1 MTSLSPVLKWQTSNS
16 RLSVRMNIANLLT
29 SFRIICIPLLVFFF
43 YLPVT
48 WGQTTAALIFA
59 VVGWTDWFDGW
70 VARKFDMQ
78 SPLGE
83 FLDPVAD
90 KLMVAASLVLLV
102 EQHATIWIAAPAL
115 VIISREITVSALREW
130 MAEYGERSAIKVVF
144 VAKVKTL
151 MQLSAIFFLL
161 LAGGEQEVTS
171 ILEHSWLY
179 IWGYIFLYVA
189 VALTLWSMY
198 IYMKV
203 TWPLL
208 ASAKFKKQ
216 PESSEN

>member
-1 MTSLSPVLKWQTSNS
+1 
-16 RLSVRMNIANLLT
+16 MNIANLLT
-29 SFRIICIPLLVFFF
+29 SFRILCIPLLVFFF
-43 YLPVT
+43 YLPVP

-70 VARKFDMQ
+70 VARKFNMQ

-102 EQHATIWIAAPAL
+102 EQHATFWIAGPAL

-130 MAEYGERSAIKVVF
+130 MAEYGKRSEIKVVYI
-144 VAKVKTL
+144 AKLKTL

-161 LAGGEQEVTS
+161 LSGKEAEIVS
-171 ILEHSWLY
+171 FWDHSLLY
-179 IWGYIFLYVA
+179 IWGYIFLYTA
-189 VALTLWSMY
+189 VTLTLWSMY
-198 IYMKV
+198 IYLKAA
-203 TWPLL
+203 WPMLL
-208 ASAKFKKQ
+208 AKK
-216 PESSEN
+216 

>member
-1 MTSLSPVLKWQTSNS
+1 
-16 RLSVRMNIANLLT
+16 MNIANILT

-43 YLPVT
+43 YLPVS

-70 VARKFDMQ
+70 VARKFNMQ
-78 SPLGE
+78 SALGE

-102 EQHATIWIAAPAL
+102 EQHATIWIAVPAL

-130 MAEYGERSAIKVVF
+130 MAEYGERSAIKVVY
-144 VAKVKTL
+144 VAKLKTL

-161 LAGGEQEVTS
+161 LAGKENDVES
-171 ILEHSWLY
+171 IWAHSQLY
-179 IWGYIFLYVA
+179 IWGYIFMYSA
-189 VALTLWSMY
+189 VALTLWSMF
-198 IYMKV
+198 IYLKV

-208 ASAKFKKQ
+208 SAAKHQSQVDSDK
-216 PESSEN
+216 N

>member
-1 MTSLSPVLKWQTSNS
+1 
-16 RLSVRMNIANLLT
+16 MNIANLLT
-29 SFRIICIPLLVFFF
+29 SFRILCIPLLVLFF

-48 WGQTTAALIFA
+48 WGQTTAAIIFA

-78 SPLGE
+78 SRLGA

-102 EQHATIWIAAPAL
+102 EQHATIWIAAPAV

-130 MAEYGERSAIKVVF
+130 MAEYGELSAIKVINI
-144 VAKVKTL
+144 AKFKTL

-161 LAGGEQEVTS
+161 LAGKEETMAS
-171 ILEHSWLY
+171 IFDHSWLY
-179 IWGYIFLYVA
+179 MWGYVFLYVA
-189 VALTLWSMY
+189 VGLTLWSMM
-198 IYMKV
+198 IYLQA

-208 ASAKFKKQ
+208 NAET
-216 PESSEN
+216 PEE

>member
-1 MTSLSPVLKWQTSNS
+1 
-16 RLSVRMNIANLLT
+16 MNIANLLT
-29 SFRIICIPLLVFFF
+29 SFRIICIPLLVLFF
-43 YLPVT
+43 YLPVS

-161 LAGGEQEVTS
+161 LAGSESNVTS
-171 ILEHSWLY
+171 IWEHSWLY
-179 IWGYIFLYVA
+179 IWGYIFLYIA
-189 VALTLWSMY
+189 VGLTLWSMF
-198 IYMKV
+198 IYLKV

-208 ASAKFKKQ
+208 AAAKYEKS
-216 PESSEN
+216 PENAEN

>member
-1 MTSLSPVLKWQTSNS
+1 
-16 RLSVRMNIANLLT
+16 MNIANLLT

-43 YLPVT
+43 YLPAS

-144 VAKVKTL
+144 IAKLKTL

-161 LAGGEQEVTS
+161 LAGKEDGINS
-171 ILEHSWLY
+171 IWEHSQLYLWGYVFLY
-179 IWGYIFLYVA
+179 IA
-189 VALTLWSMY
+189 VALTLWSMV
-198 IYMKV
+198 IYLKV

-208 ASAKFKKQ
+208 ANAKYDKQ
-216 PESSEN
+216 ADLEDN

>member
-1 MTSLSPVLKWQTSNS
+1 
-16 RLSVRMNIANLLT
+16 MNIANLLT
-29 SFRIICIPLLVFFF
+29 SFRILCIPLLVFFF
-43 YLPVT
+43 YLPVE
-48 WGQTTAALIFA
+48 WGTTTAAIIFA
-59 VVGWTDWFDGW
+59 IVGWTDWFDGW
-70 VARKFDMQ
+70 VARRFNMQ

-130 MAEYGERSAIKVVF
+130 MAEYGERSELKVVF

-161 LAGGEQEVTS
+161 LAGREEAVSNWWQ
-171 ILEHSWLY
+171 HSLLYQAGYVFLY
-179 IWGYIFLYVA
+179 IA
-189 VALTLWSMY
+189 VALTLWSMFVY
-198 IYMKV
+198 LRA

-208 ASAKFKKQ
+208 NQSNLSQVTDSK
-216 PESSEN
+216 EN

>member
-1 MTSLSPVLKWQTSNS
+1 
-16 RLSVRMNIANLLT
+16 MNIANLLT
-29 SFRIICIPLLVFFF
+29 SFRILCIPLLVFFF

-48 WGQTTAALIFA
+48 WGQTTAAIIFA
-59 VVGWTDWFDGW
+59 IVGWTDWFDGW

-78 SPLGE
+78 SRLGE

-102 EQHATIWIAAPAL
+102 EQHATFWIAVPAL

-130 MAEYGERSAIKVVF
+130 MAEHGERSAIKVVNI
-144 VAKVKTL
+144 AKFKTL

-161 LAGGEQEVTS
+161 LAGKEES
-171 ILEHSWLY
+171 IVSIFDHSWLT
-179 IWGYIFLYVA
+179 IFGYIFLYIA
-189 VALTLWSMY
+189 VALTLWSMV
-198 IYMKV
+198 IYLQT

-208 ASAKFKKQ
+208 NADNQRK
-216 PESSEN
+216 

>member
-1 MTSLSPVLKWQTSNS
+1 
-16 RLSVRMNIANLLT
+16 MNIANILT
-29 SFRIICIPLLVFFF
+29 SFRIICIPLLVLFF
-43 YLPVT
+43 YLPVP

-70 VARKFDMQ
+70 VARKFNMQ

-130 MAEYGERSAIKVVF
+130 MAEYGERSAVKVVF
-144 VAKVKTL
+144 IAKVKTL

-161 LAGGEQEVTS
+161 LAGNEAEVVR
-171 ILEHSWLY
+171 LWDHSWLY

-198 IYMKV
+198 IYLQA

-208 ASAKFKKQ
+208 ANAKYEDRPK
-216 PESSEN
+216 SEDN

>member
-1 MTSLSPVLKWQTSNS
+1 
-16 RLSVRMNIANLLT
+16 MNIANLLT
-29 SFRIICIPLLVFFF
+29 SFRILCIPLLVLFF

-48 WGQTTAALIFA
+48 WGQTTAAIIFA

-78 SPLGE
+78 SKLGA

-90 KLMVAASLVLLV
+90 KLMVAASLILLV
-102 EQHATIWIAAPAL
+102 EQHSTIWIAAPAV

-130 MAEYGERSAIKVVF
+130 MAEYGESSAIKVINI
-144 VAKVKTL
+144 AKFKTL

-161 LAGGEQEVTS
+161 LAGKEADITS
-171 ILEHSWLY
+171 VFDHSWLY
-179 IWGYIFLYVA
+179 MWGYVFLYVA
-189 VALTLWSMY
+189 VALTLWSMI
-198 IYMKV
+198 IYLKA

-208 ASAKFKKQ
+208 NAVDK
-216 PESSEN
+216 E

>member
-1 MTSLSPVLKWQTSNS
+1 
-16 RLSVRMNIANLLT
+16 MNIANLLT
-29 SFRIICIPLLVFFF
+29 SFRILCIPLLVFFF
-43 YLPVT
+43 YLPVE

-70 VARKFDMQ
+70 VARTFDMQ
-78 SPLGE
+78 SRLGE

-102 EQHATIWIAAPAL
+102 EQHATFWIAVPAL

-130 MAEYGERSAIKVVF
+130 MSEYGQRSAVKVVNI
-144 VAKVKTL
+144 AKFKTL

-161 LAGGEQEVTS
+161 LAGKEETVTT
-171 ILEHSWLY
+171 ILGHTWLY

-189 VALTLWSMY
+189 VGLTLWSMV
-198 IYMKV
+198 IYLQA

-208 ASAKFKKQ
+208 NSEEPVQSDESAES
-216 PESSEN
+216 ESSS

>member
-1 MTSLSPVLKWQTSNS
+1 
-16 RLSVRMNIANLLT
+16 MNIANLLT
-29 SFRIICIPLLVFFF
+29 SFRILCIPLLVFFF
-43 YLPVT
+43 YLPVS

-70 VARKFDMQ
+70 VARTFDMQ
-78 SPLGE
+78 SKLGE

-102 EQHATIWIAAPAL
+102 EQHATFWIAVPAL

-130 MAEYGERSAIKVVF
+130 MAEYGERSAIKVVNI
-144 VAKVKTL
+144 AKFKTL

-161 LAGGEQEVTS
+161 LAGKEGNVS
-171 ILEHSWLY
+171 SVLDHSWLY
-179 IWGYIFLYVA
+179 IGGYIFLYVA
-189 VALTLWSMY
+189 VALTLWTMF
-198 IYMKV
+198 IYLKV

-208 ASAKFKKQ
+208 NKEDDK
-216 PESSEN
+216 

>member
-1 MTSLSPVLKWQTSNS
+1 
-16 RLSVRMNIANLLT
+16 MNIANLLT
-29 SFRIICIPLLVFFF
+29 SFRILCIPLLVFFF
-43 YLPVT
+43 YLPVS
-48 WGQTTAALIFA
+48 WGQTTAAIIFA
-59 VVGWTDWFDGW
+59 IVGWTDWFDGW

-130 MAEYGERSAIKVVF
+130 MAEYGERSAVKVVF
-144 VAKVKTL
+144 IAKIKTL

-161 LAGGEQEVTS
+161 LAGNESEVTQ
-171 ILEHSWLY
+171 LFDHSLLYMAGYVFLY
-179 IWGYIFLYVA
+179 IA
-189 VALTLWSMY
+189 VALTLWSMFVY
-198 IYMKV
+198 LRV

-208 ASAKFKKQ
+208 AAAKYEKSPKT
-216 PESSEN
+216 ETNNEEN

>member
-1 MTSLSPVLKWQTSNS
+1 
-16 RLSVRMNIANLLT
+16 MNIANLLT
-29 SFRIICIPLLVFFF
+29 SFRILCIPLLVFFF
-43 YLPVT
+43 YLPVD
-48 WGQTTAALIFA
+48 WGQTAAALIFA

-70 VARKFDMQ
+70 VARKFNML
-78 SPLGE
+78 SRLGE

-102 EQHATIWIAAPAL
+102 EQHATFWIAVPAL

-130 MAEYGERSAIKVVF
+130 MAEYGERSAMKVVNI
-144 VAKVKTL
+144 AKFKTL

-161 LAGGEQEVTS
+161 LAGKEESITS
-171 ILEHSWLY
+171 IWEHSWLY

-189 VALTLWSMY
+189 VALTLWSMV
-198 IYMKV
+198 IYLRA

-208 ASAKFKKQ
+208 SADK
-216 PESSEN
+216 